1 VSAAGIGLVAALIAV
16 GALTGVV
23 AGILGV
29 GGGILMVPFLTLAIG
44 IPQHAAEG
52 TSLLVILPTAIT
64 ASIALRRRGIGDLR
78 AGLALGALGA
88 AGSAAG
94 ALIAL
99 ALPGHVLRLVFA
111 GFLLLI
117 GVRLLGDAFAAPSTS
132 R

>member
-1 VSAAGIGLVAALIAV
+1 VSAAGIALVVALVAV

-52 TSLLVILPTAIT
+52 TSLLVILPTAIA
-64 ASIALRRRGIGDLR
+64 ASVALHRRGIGDLR
-78 AGLALGALGA
+78 AGLALGSLGA
-88 AGSAAG
+88 AGAAAG

-99 ALPGHVLRLVFA
+99 ALPGHVLRILFA
-111 GFLLLI
+111 VFLLI
-117 GVRLLGDAFAAPSTS
+117 VGARLLGDAFASSTS